1 MVETMSFTKMVNTIY
16 SLPFDQRIEL
26 SDLLTRNI
34 ALSRRQQF
42 VENYQQAE
50 IELTE
55 GKLTFSSNIDQL
67 KTML

>member
-1 MVETMSFTKMVNTIY
+1 MVKTISSTKMVDTLYN
-16 SLPFDQRIEL
+16 LPFDQRIEL
-26 SDLLTRNI
+26 SDLLIRNI

-50 IELTE
+50 IELAGGE
-55 GKLTFSSNIDQL
+55 LTFSSNIDQL

>member
-1 MVETMSFTKMVNTIY
+1 MKETISFTKVVDTLY

-26 SDLLTRNI
+26 SDLLIRNI

-42 VENYQQAE
+42 VENYRQAE
-50 IELTE
+50 TELVG

>member
-1 MVETMSFTKMVNTIY
+1 MIETMSFTKMVNTIY

-26 SDLLTRNI
+26 SDLLMRNI

-42 VENYQQAE
+42 EENYRQAE
-50 IELTE
+50 TELTE